1 MPKMTVRTA
10 TADLLA
16 LELGHATRWQ
26 GDKIGGA
33 PVPGI
38 TDTTA
43 RGVLPEP
50 YWTAAEDAVY
60 AVYHHETPIAWKTA
74 GGLWYIPEH
83 RYSQTTTTFRNR
95 IVEALKKIGADYEL
109 I

>member
-1 MPKMTVRTA
+1 MSKLTVRSA

-16 LELGHATRWQ
+16 LELGSETRWQ
-26 GDKIGGA
+26 GDKIGGG

-38 TDTTA
+38 S
-43 RGVLPEP
+43 GLNLGILPEP
-50 YWTAAEDAVY
+50 YHVAAGDATY

-74 GGLWYIPEH
+74 AGIWYVPEH
-83 RYSQTTTTFRNR
+83 HYSQTTTTFRKR
-95 IVEALKKIGADYEL
+95 IVAALTGLGASVEL